1 MSNATLPNGQACCSS
16 GTCSGGRSLT
26 SVLIWFVVFFMGLT
40 LLGCEESPDA
50 REATPP
56 EPESSFWI
64 RVLLLKESAD
74 CTVKVPQGSTLKL
87 ASGQGTSQ
95 QIKLK
100 EAGAGSVSVPIRA
113 RDGRIQVA
121 GQAYDVR
128 ELEIWPGK
136 PHTFSLNQHA
146 YRGRIRIKISER
158 KNAIDLI
165 NLVPL
170 EAYLAG
176 VVGAEM
182 PAFWHAEALKVQAVV
197 ARTYCL
203 HIKQTFGQV
212 RSWDLNKTQAHQ
224 VYQGVQAEHEHVW
237 EAVNSTKGQCLT
249 GPGKDDAYTIFPT
262 YYSAICGGHTEN
274 SQYVFGDS
282 FSPLSGV
289 PCDYCKEVAKLGQFL
304 WPMAQYAKRTVSD
317 KLLRRY
323 AKLRSLGRIIE
334 LTPARQSD
342 YAGYARITS
351 FKLTGRNGQTD
362 YLRAEDLR
370 LTIDPSGR
378 EIQSAMCRISD
389 WGDRWAFMGGRGW
402 GHGVGLCQCGAQG
415 LAKQGSSYQDILKYY
430 YPGSR
435 IIDIYK
441 QEG

>member
-16 GTCSGGRSLT
+16 GTCSTTG
-26 SVLIWFVVFFMGLT
+26 LIWLGVFFMGLT
-40 LLGCEESPDA
+40 PLGCRESQDA
-50 REATPP
+50 HEATQL
-56 EPESSFWI
+56 ESESRFRI
-64 RVLLLKESAD
+64 RVLLLKESAH
-74 CTVKVPQGSTLKL
+74 CTVEVPQGSTLKL
-87 ASGQGTSQ
+87 DPGEGRPQ

-100 EAGAGSVSVPIRA
+100 DTSGGSVSISIHA

-121 GQAYDVR
+121 GQTYDVR

-136 PHTFSLNQHA
+136 PHTFSLDQHA

-158 KNAIDLI
+158 RDAIDLI

-182 PAFWHAEALKVQAVV
+182 PPFWHAEALKVQAVV

-203 HIKQTFGQV
+203 HIKRKFGPA

-224 VYQGVQAEHEHVW
+224 VYQGVQAEHERVW
-237 EAVNSTKGQCLT
+237 DAVNSTRGQCLA
-249 GPGKDDAYTIFPT
+249 GPGKDAAYTIFPT

-274 SQYVFGDS
+274 SQHVFGDS
-282 FSPLSGV
+282 FVPLSGV

-304 WPMAQYAKRTVSD
+304 WPLAQYAKRTVSD

-342 YAGYARITS
+342 YAGHARITS
-351 FKLTGRNGQTD
+351 FKLTGVNGKTD
-362 YLRAEDLR
+362 HLPAEDLR

-378 EIQSAMCRISD
+378 EIQSAMCRVAD
-389 WGDRWAFMGGRGW
+389 WSDRWAFVGGRGW

-415 LAKQGSSYQDILKYY
+415 LAKQGSPYQAILQYY
-430 YPGSR
+430 FPGSR
-435 IIDIYK
+435 IIDIYE